1 VKFLLDTCVISE
13 FTKKRPTARVTKWM
27 NQQDEFSLYLSTIT
41 IGELYK
47 GIAKL
52 PDGQK
57 KQDLQSWVATDLTRK
72 FTGRILNVN
81 QEVAQR
87 WGILSANAEK
97 IGRPVPILDGLLAAT
112 AQAFG
117 LIFVTRNISHVE
129 ITGISILNPW
139 TT

>member
-1 VKFLLDTCVISE
+1 MKFLLDTCVISE